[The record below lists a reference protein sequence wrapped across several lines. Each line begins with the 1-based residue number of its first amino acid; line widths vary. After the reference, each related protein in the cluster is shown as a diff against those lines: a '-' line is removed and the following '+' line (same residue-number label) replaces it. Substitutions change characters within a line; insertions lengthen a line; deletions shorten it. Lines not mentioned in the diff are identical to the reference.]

1 MVFYTCTT
9 MAFVYQHITFYIKSF
24 RLEGTLGGPQ
34 SNLLVKG
41 GSVMRK
47 GVYPRKSPRTETA
60 QVL

>member
-1 MVFYTCTT
+1 MT